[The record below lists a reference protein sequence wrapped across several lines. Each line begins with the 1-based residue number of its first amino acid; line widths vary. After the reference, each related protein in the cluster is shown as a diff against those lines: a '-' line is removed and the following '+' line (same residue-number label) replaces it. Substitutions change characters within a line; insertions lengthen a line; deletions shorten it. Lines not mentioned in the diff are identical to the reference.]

1 MYCRTCGNK
10 VNDNAEVCVKC
21 GCKPLSGKNYCQDC
35 GTKTTA
41 QQVMCTK
48 CRATLKSTA
57 TKSGQ
62 NQADRGK
69 LILGKALIGIGIV
82 WLALTIFGFLMGFI
96 TKEFIYDFI
105 YDPGYFFTNDI
116 GHGVMSLT
124 IAVAFM
130 LIGKRLNRK

>member
-10 VNDNAEVCVKC
+10 VNDNAEVCIKC
-21 GCKPLSGKNYCQDC
+21 GCKPLIGKSYCQNC

-48 CRATLKSTA
+48 CRATLKSTT

-82 WLALTIFGFLMGFI
+82 
-96 TKEFIYDFI
+96 
-105 YDPGYFFTNDI
+105 
-116 GHGVMSLT
+116 
-124 IAVAFM
+124 
-130 LIGKRLNRK
+130 